1 MNLLTRI
8 ALILGFLGHY
18 PAYILAYIIETLIVL
33 IFAVVVVAG
42 MVYFFRKYMARVQMR
57 IGPNRV
63 GKYGVLQVMADG
75 LKLIQKESIMP
86 QGRDDLP
93 YKVAPLIIFIAL
105 IMGFVFIPYGPL
117 AWLGTLTVTHSDVS
131 LVIMFALIAIMPIGE
146 LLSGIV
152 SNNKYAVLGSLRGVA
167 KDISF
172 EVPMMLSVLA
182 IVMMASA
189 TKGISPLDLNGIV
202 QAQNIPFAILEP
214 LGFFVFLISMAARAS
229 YSPFDMGESDSEL
242 VTGNTTEYSGLRFG
256 MFYLGLFGTIFLG
269 SMILST
275 MYLGGYN
282 GPFVDDLGFIW
293 LLIKTMVIV
302 VISLTIWL
310 SMPRVRI
317 DKFVTFGWK
326 YLLPISFINLILTGF
341 LVLGGI
347 S

>member
-8 ALILGFLGHY
+8 ATILSFLGHY
-18 PAYILAYIIETLIVL
+18 PAYILAYIIETLIVI
-33 IFAVVVVAG
+33 IFATVVVAG

-63 GKYGVLQVMADG
+63 GKFGVLQVMADG

-105 IMGFVFIPYGPL
+105 IMGFIFIPYGPL

-189 TKGISPLDLNGIV
+189 TKGISPLDLNGVV

-275 MYLGGYN
+275 LYLGGYN
-282 GPFVDDLGFIW
+282 GPFVNYVGFIW
-293 LLIKTMVIV
+293 LLIKTLVIV

-317 DKFVTFGWK
+317 DKFVSFGWK
-326 YLLPISFINLILTGF
+326 YLLPISFINLLITGF

>member
-317 DKFVTFGWK
+317 DKFVSFGWK